1 MNFYSTEEIEQ
12 ALENDDLE
20 AEDAGFMIGYL
31 EDK

>member
-31 EDK
+31 EES